1 MSALEFLSLQ
11 AERRVPRIVVE
22 TRALFLA
29 REAVAQRP
37 DSPSL
42 RETLERL
49 CASNN
54 AAIASE
60 ALRLMAPLRMLK

>member
-1 MSALEFLSLQ
+1 MTIHILPL
-11 AERRVPRIVVE
+11 
-22 TRALFLA
+22 TRAIDPLVAQTHSLFLA
-29 REAVAQRP
+29 QRAVELGQDNRT
-37 DSPSL
+37 L

-49 CASNN
+49 CASSN